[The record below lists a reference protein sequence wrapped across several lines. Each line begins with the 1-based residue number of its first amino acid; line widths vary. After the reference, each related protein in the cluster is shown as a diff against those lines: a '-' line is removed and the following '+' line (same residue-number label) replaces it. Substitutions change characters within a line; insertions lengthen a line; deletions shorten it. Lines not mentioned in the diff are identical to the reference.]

1 MTKSRTLGNLVK
13 DGAAQFPDSLGTAG
27 QALQVNSGATGLVFG
42 DIAAGTTTVADIAA
56 LDQLSPSEGEMAF
69 VLSNNN
75 VYIRKTAGWYKIAT
89 VTNDQL
95 QSVTVSLTGG
105 GSLIGS
111 DWNLA
116 TDGTATTAA
125 GSATDPEGLS
135 VTWSASAISP
145 ATMSGSNVQVSGT
158 NIATVTQGTG
168 SNTHQFTITP
178 NTNDDAADFSLRFS
192 VTDGV
197 NASLTT
203 DKSFTLV
210 FGALASGVLFST
222 TGSHS
227 WTVPTGVTSVS
238 VVCIGG
244 GGGGGGILA
253 WSGSNPRGP
262 GGGAG
267 GGLGYKNNISVTPG
281 SSVTVVVGEGGNGG
295 HGSGQS
301 KEYGIAGGDSYFIS
315 DTTVKGDGGLGGQG
329 SNTDFYNYHNPSNRA
344 GGTYVG
350 DGGGNGG
357 AGGKGGAIWD
367 PDAAGGGGAGGYSA
381 AGGIGDNAGSG
392 GNYGSG
398 SGGSASGGNA
408 HGSSQAYGGGGV
420 NPYGSG
426 TAGSSQAQGG
436 SGGGNGN
443 NTPPTSNSAQDV
455 TGGGA
460 YGGGGGGRTGSSGNY
475 TAHKGANGVVR
486 VIWGDGRSFPS
497 TNVAASNSVVAETT
511 V

>member
-1 MTKSRTLGNLVK
+1 MSNNTNLSKLASVLDDASDGQYLKSTG
-13 DGAAQFPDSLGTAG
+13 
-27 QALQVNSGATGLVFG
+27 SGSVVFG
-42 DIAAGTTTVADIAA
+42 DVAAGTTTVADIAA

-111 DWNLA
+111 DWILA
-116 TDGTATTAA
+116 ADGTATTAA

-135 VTWSASAISP
+135 VTWSVSAISP

-203 DKSFTLV
+203 DKSFSLV
-210 FGALASGVLFST
+210 FGALASGVLFTT

-244 GGGGGGILA
+244 GGGGGGCLA
-253 WSGSNPRGP
+253 WTGAAPRGN

-281 SSVTVVVGEGGNGG
+281 SSVTVVVGEGGNGNS
-295 HGSGQS
+295 GSATQ
-301 KEYGIAGGDSYFIS
+301 KAYGVAGGDSYFSS
-315 DTTVKGDGGLGGQG
+315 DTIVKGGGGLGGQG
-329 SNTDFYNYHNPSNRA
+329 GNTNAYSYHNPSNRA

-350 DGGGNGG
+350 DGGGAGGNGG
-357 AGGKGGAIWD
+357 AGGSWQYDGS
-367 PDAAGGGGAGGYSA
+367 AGGGGAGGYSA
-381 AGGIGDNAGSG
+381 AGGVGQNVGS

-398 SGGSASGGNA
+398 SGGSASGGQNSGGQA
-408 HGSSQAYGGGGV
+408 HGGGGV

-443 NTPPTSNSAQDV
+443 NTPPTSYNAHDV

-460 YGGGGGGRTGSSGNY
+460 YGGGGGGRAGSSGANY

-497 TNVAASNSVVAETT
+497 TNVAASDSVVTETT

>member
-1 MTKSRTLGNLVK
+1 MTKSRDLGNLVK
-13 DGAAQFPDSLGTAG
+13 TGAVQFPDGLGAAG

-69 VLSNNN
+69 VLSNNT

-95 QSVTVSLTGG
+95 QSVTVSLAGG
-105 GSLIGS
+105 GSQIGS
-111 DWNLA
+111 DWVLA
-116 TDGTATTAA
+116 TDGTATTAS

-135 VTWSASAISP
+135 VTWSVSAVSP
-145 ATMSGSNVQVSGT
+145 ATMSGNNVQVSGT

-168 SNTHQFTITP
+168 SNAHQFTITP

-203 DKSFTLV
+203 DKSFSLV
-210 FGALASGVLFST
+210 FGALASGVLFTT
-222 TGSHS
+222 TGTHT

-244 GGGGGGILA
+244 GGGGGGMVA
-253 WSGSNPRGP
+253 WTGSDPRGP
-262 GGGAG
+262 GGGGG

-281 SSVTVVVGEGGNGG
+281 SSVTVVVGAGGEGG
-295 HGSGQS
+295 HGSTNTRNYATS
-301 KEYGIAGGDSYFIS
+301 GGDSYFMS
-315 DTTVKGDGGLGGQG
+315 ATTVKGGGGEGGQG
-329 SNTDFYNYHNPSNRA
+329 GNTNAYTYLSPTSRA

-357 AGGKGGAIWD
+357 NGGSGGTHYD

-381 AGGIGDNAGSG
+381 NGGVGDNVSASGS
-392 GNYGSG
+392 YGAG
-398 SGGSASGGNA
+398 SGGSASGGQTS
-408 HGSSQAYGGGGV
+408 GSGQAYGGGGV

-443 NTPPTSNSAQDV
+443 NTYTSTTTA
-455 TGGGA
+455 GGGA
-460 YGGGGGGRTGSSGNY
+460 YGGGGGGRTSFNSNIP
-475 TAHKGANGVVR
+475 AHAGANGVVR

-497 TNVAASNSVVAETT
+497 TNVAASDSVVTETT
-511 V
+511 VQDKT